1 MFRVFAIAILLAAA
15 CLATGCGQKGPLTRP
30 TQQGTHAPAPAPA
43 SSVTEPDEDASDSYR
58 PAAPRG

>member
-1 MFRVFAIAILLAAA
+1 MFRAFAIAVLLAAA

-30 TQQGTHAPAPAPA
+30 TPPGSHAPAPAPA
-43 SSVTEPDEDASDSYR
+43 SSVADPDDASDTYR